1 MAQQVYLGTSSG
13 SIVVLDVH
21 NGAVIA
27 QIQMSEP
34 SSSLSAGSVS
44 SSASANGIR
53 QLAWNCPRFK
63 MEEPTSTAS
72 TTMSNGNGRQTGAPS
87 TDGHLLSSLSGGGTL
102 NLLFCCCC
110 WQDLF
115 KSRFLFGLVGI
126 FVYDSRGSTSRP
138 GRPDCRWTSEFD

>member
-102 NLLFCCCC
+102 TSFLLVVVRIF
-110 WQDLF
+110 LNHV
-115 KSRFLFGLVGI
+115 FLFWLGGI